1 MYENNI
7 KIFVAKADRARFD
20 DAVQNKLL
28 AIPDYVKIITVPA
41 LGNAEANIYGGLG
54 LNPCTSAFAVQDSQG
69 VRGVSTAG
77 HCSESYSLSYNSI
90 DLPLQSWLKWAY
102 YDVGWHTA
110 PGLTVTNQIRTN
122 ILGDLRR
129 VTGTNP
135 RSTQVIGGYVCK
147 YGVVTYYTCGYI
159 SSKTF
164 TSSAVS
170 YSAATFIRVNNT
182 NVNYP
187 DLSDNGDSG
196 GPWFLTNTAYGIH
209 HGSPGDDPNDAIY
222 MAVNYVDGL
231 GVTVVLNPVFADVP
245 WDYWAWQDIER
256 LYNSRVTGGC
266 LTSPLSYCPNN
277 TVTRAEMAVFL
288 LRGIHGSSYTPP
300 SVGNSTGFNDVPTS
314 HWAAAWI
321 KQLFAEGITGG
332 CVWSPPY
339 YCPENNT
346 THAEMAVFL
355 LRSKYTAAYTPPPVG
370 SSTGYYDVPTNHW
383 AAAWIKQLRIE
394 GIAVGCGGGNYCPES
409 NVTRAQ
415 MAGLLVRAFNLP

>member
-1 MYENNI
+1 ML
-7 KIFVAKADRARFD
+7 K
-20 DAVQNKLL
+20 
-28 AIPDYVKIITVPA
+28 
-41 LGNAEANIYGGLG
+41 GG
-54 LNPCTSAFAVQDSQG
+54 
-69 VRGVSTAG
+69 
-77 HCSESYSLSYNSI
+77 
-90 DLPLQSWLKWAY
+90 Y

-110 PGLTVTNQIRTN
+110 PGLTITNQIKTN
-122 ILGDLRR
+122 TAGDLRR
-129 VTGTNP
+129 ITGTKP
-135 RSTQVIGGYVCK
+135 RATQAIGDFVCK
-147 YGVVTYYTCGYI
+147 YGVITGYTCGHI
-159 SSKTF
+159 SSKNVLGNVGF
-164 TSSAVS
+164 PF
-170 YSAATFIRVNNT
+170 YFTFIRVDNT
-182 NVNYP
+182 AGYTN
-187 DLSDNGDSG
+187 LSSGGDSG
-196 GPWFLTNTAYGIH
+196 SPWFLTNTAYGIH
-209 HGSPGDDPNDAIY
+209 HGAPQAPDDENDAIY
-222 MAVNYVDGL
+222 MAINYVDGL
-231 GVTVVLNPVFADVP
+231 GVSVVLNPVFGDVP

-266 LTSPLSYCPNN
+266 SISPLNYCPNN

-300 SVGNSTGFNDVPTS
+300 YVGNSTGFNDVPTN

-339 YCPENNT
+339 YCPEDTT
-346 THAEMAVFL
+346 THAQMAVFL

-415 MAGLLVRAFNLP
+415 MAGLLVRTFNLP

>member
-1 MYENNI
+1 
-7 KIFVAKADRARFD
+7 
-20 DAVQNKLL
+20 
-28 AIPDYVKIITVPA
+28 
-41 LGNAEANIYGGLG
+41 
-54 LNPCTSAFAVQDSQG
+54 
-69 VRGVSTAG
+69 
-77 HCSESYSLSYNSI
+77 
-90 DLPLQSWLKWAY
+90 
-102 YDVGWHTA
+102 
-110 PGLTVTNQIRTN
+110 
-122 ILGDLRR
+122 
-129 VTGTNP
+129 
-135 RSTQVIGGYVCK
+135 
-147 YGVVTYYTCGYI
+147 
-159 SSKTF
+159 
-164 TSSAVS
+164 
-170 YSAATFIRVNNT
+170 
-182 NVNYP
+182 
-187 DLSDNGDSG
+187 
-196 GPWFLTNTAYGIH
+196 
-209 HGSPGDDPNDAIY
+209 